1 MHVVC
6 VNKRDMKKKEMIEE
20 IREMILDSFFG
31 EEWEQKLNFDKICAN
46 AKWVYGC
53 RKSKKQVGYFT
64 EEEVFVILNLAMD
77 MKRMELD
84 GIHFIKGR
92 KRLLEKIKKEQNSPM
107 DIEQDADLFFQCIKN
122 EIIMEI
128 YEQVTEYE
136 EAEWIFAQ
144 QNFLDMAAAFVWI
157 KMCVEQKNGTG
168 QILPAL
174 HRIFPR
180 RQQEEQRVENL
191 LENVDSFEQFLGA
204 LWIEEADAFD
214 KVCCLAEKGVDVSML
229 GRRFVEN
236 VIREQIEN
244 VVQSEK

>member
-1 MHVVC
+1 M
-6 VNKRDMKKKEMIEE
+6 
-20 IREMILDSFFG
+20 
-31 EEWEQKLNFDKICAN
+31 NFDKICAN

-53 RKSKKQVGYFT
+53 RKRKNQISDFT
-64 EEEVFVILNLAMD
+64 EEEVFSVLNLALD
-77 MKRMELD
+77 MERMELE
-84 GIHFIKGR
+84 GIDFLKGR
-92 KRLLEKIKKEQNSPM
+92 KKLLEKIKEEQNCQM
-107 DIEQDADLFFQCIKN
+107 DIQQDTELFFHCIKN

-157 KMCVEQKNGTG
+157 KMCVGQKNGTG

-214 KVCCLAEKGVDVSML
+214 KVCCLGEKGVDVSML
-229 GRRFVEN
+229 GRRFMEK
-236 VIREQIEN
+236 VIWEQIEN